1 LIAKQKSQEAFKTL
15 QGGVMGKRVAQLKK
29 VFVFLVLCLSSLFI
43 LTVADVNATEFG
55 GGAYPNGAEDC
66 LCGFVP
72 PPGYYFLNY
81 FEYYSA
87 DQFKSD
93 NGNDLIPGFDLHA
106 AANVF
111 RFLYVTKQQ
120 ILGGNWAVHMFVPLV
135 NLEVTLPPLGEQG
148 RAGLGDIIVDPFIL
162 SWHFNKNWHLATG
175 VDVYIPTGRYDQEDF
190 ANIGRNYWTFE
201 PIVAA
206 TFLSDSGFEM
216 SGKFMYDFNTKN
228 TDSFFGD
235 DVSGH
240 DYLSGQEFHFDYAIT
255 QGFGGWRA
263 GLAGYYYNQ
272 LTNDE
277 LNDEKYLDGF
287 RGQAFALGPLVQ
299 YQYKNMFLTAK
310 YQFETAVENKPK
322 GDKFWLKFFY
332 AF

>member
-1 LIAKQKSQEAFKTL
+1 
-15 QGGVMGKRVAQLKK
+15 MGKRFVQFKK
-29 VFVFLVLCLSSLFI
+29 FFVFLILCFSLLF
-43 LTVADVNATEFG
+43 LLATADVNATEFG

-120 ILGGNWAVHMFVPLV
+120 IFGGNWAVHMFVPLV

-175 VDVYIPTGRYDQEDF
+175 VDIYIPTGRYDEEDF

-201 PIVAA
+201 PLVAV

-277 LNDEKYLDGF
+277 LNGEKVVNVGPFPVEAGF